1 MIQREIIKGFD
12 SLHVGTRDF
21 PELESIY
28 RRVNLLRAARKIEK
42 AASKAERVKKAV
54 DKGRVGPKRPSNA
67 KVTFGSAARAKL
79 DELGLH
85 GKDRKKAKEY
95 HKSIVKQDMKSHPG
109 ADSAR
114 IL

>member
-1 MIQREIIKGFD
+1 MIQRDLPERFD
-12 SLHVGTRDF
+12 SLHVNARDL
-21 PELESIY
+21 PALEDIY
-28 RRVNLLRAARKIEK
+28 RRVNLLRGVEKIAKK
-42 AASKAERVKKAV
+42 ALKAERVKKAV
-54 DKGRVGPKRPSNA
+54 DKGKVSPKRPSNA

-85 GKDRKKAKEY
+85 GKDRKKAKQY
-95 HKSIVKQDMKSHPG
+95 HKNVVKQDMKNHPG